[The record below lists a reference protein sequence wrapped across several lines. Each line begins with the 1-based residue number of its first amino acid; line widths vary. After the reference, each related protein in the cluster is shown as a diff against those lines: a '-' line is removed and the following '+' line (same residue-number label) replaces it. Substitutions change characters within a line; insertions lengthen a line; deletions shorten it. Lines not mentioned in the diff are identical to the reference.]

1 MTTPEQLADSMQLF
15 TADYFM
21 NNALG
26 RVPDNIDT
34 RQGSIIY
41 DAIAPVAQSY
51 QELALN
57 MRNIILE
64 SYIQTASGE
73 YLDYRAQE
81 KGTFR
86 KKATFAEVIA
96 EFYDDNGERTSV
108 EIGDRFA
115 TMSANPVFFAVKQK
129 NGQGSATLIAET
141 PGITGNTYLGQI
153 LPVTANDRVSI
164 AKITSITVPA
174 RDNEADDELR
184 QRLLETANVIK
195 YGGNVADYIDMTL
208 KQNGI
213 GGVQVYPV
221 WNGGGTVRLVIINNE
236 FDVPSPELVNEIKN
250 IIDPKQYEGKGY
262 GLAPIGHSVTVAA
275 PAIKTISISMKI
287 VVDNTTTFDLAKG
300 NINRMLSKIFL
311 NLRKKWDTLV
321 NARDYNLTVYRAA
334 IIGEI
339 IKIDGVVNVES
350 LRLNGQD
357 NDISLVFSN
366 ALQELP
372 VLGEVNVNG

>member
-1 MTTPEQLADSMQLF
+1 M
-15 TADYFM
+15 
-21 NNALG
+21 
-26 RVPDNIDT
+26 
-34 RQGSIIY
+34 
-41 DAIAPVAQSY
+41 
-51 QELALN
+51 
-57 MRNIILE
+57 
-64 SYIQTASGE
+64 
-73 YLDYRAQE
+73 
-81 KGTFR
+81 
-86 KKATFAEVIA
+86 
-96 EFYDDNGERTSV
+96 
-108 EIGDRFA
+108 
-115 TMSANPVFFAVKQK
+115 
-129 NGQGSATLIAET
+129 
-141 PGITGNTYLGQI
+141 GQI

-275 PAIKTISISMKI
+275 PTIKTISISMKI
-287 VVDNTTTFDLAKG
+287 VVDNTTTFDLAKE
-300 NINRMLSKIFL
+300 NINKMLSKIFL